1 MAKKDIT
8 LSEQQMEIMRVLWR
22 GGEATVQ
29 DVREALSK
37 DKPLATTTVATML
50 SRLEKRGIIDH
61 KTDDR
66 QYVYFPLVSENE
78 VRRSMVKDLVSN
90 VFRGDFA
97 ALMSHLVKESEID
110 PDDLESLKQ
119 MIDEQEKKE
128 DQQ

>member
-61 KTDDR
+61 KTDER

>member
-97 ALMSHLVKESEID
+97 ALMNHLVKESEID

>member
-61 KTDDR
+61 KTEER

>member
-61 KTDDR
+61 KTDER

-119 MIDEQEKKE
+119 MIDEQEEKE